1 MSFSFNDEAELE
13 FLEAI
18 DYFER
23 RLVGLGDDFAR
34 EVFAAIVRIQLDPES
49 WPRFGPGIRRYLTDR
64 FPYNIIYEIVDGEI
78 FIWAVMHQS
87 RQPGYWFARLED

>member
-23 RLVGLGDDFAR
+23 RRDGLGDDFAR
-34 EVFAAIVRIQLDPES
+34 EVFAAIGRIQLDPES
-49 WPRFGPGIRRYLTDR
+49 WPQFGPGIRRYLTDR
-64 FPYNIIYEIVDGEI
+64 FPYNIIYEIVDDEI
-78 FIWAVMHQS
+78 FIWAIMHQS
-87 RQPGYWFARLED
+87 RQPGYWSARLED